1 MHLTITYSK
10 REKLNFLTFL
20 QQLCELV
27 ASLILII
34 YTSVRKINS
43 VGYKLDIEN
52 ILVLINS
59 FIIRGVMF
67 ENI

>member
-43 VGYKLDIEN
+43 FGYKLDIEN